1 MLRVNE
7 DLKEKKKQTKKQVTC
22 LKRRKTRVTKSL
34 LVLVLIVID
43 WEGGAISLEQSQNE
57 VKFLITLLLYR
68 NFIKRARKKIKGQ
81 QWFLK
86 GCNRGIQQKITDLV
100 DYCNF
105 IETEFTS
112 SMVKFTEENDRPADP
127 RHTSRG

>member
-1 MLRVNE
+1 M
-7 DLKEKKKQTKKQVTC
+7 
-22 LKRRKTRVTKSL
+22 RVTKSL

>member
-34 LVLVLIVID
+34 LVLVLIVIG
-43 WEGGAISLEQSQNE
+43 WVGGAISLEQSQNE

-68 NFIKRARKKIKGQ
+68 NFIKRARKKNQRSTVISQ
-81 QWFLK
+81 RL
-86 GCNRGIQQKITDLV
+86 
-100 DYCNF
+100 
-105 IETEFTS
+105 
-112 SMVKFTEENDRPADP
+112 
-127 RHTSRG
+127 